1 MLSQENTQGI
11 GLAPT
16 IRGSSAWVDD
26 VDLGRA
32 AAYRLLA
39 QLLRAAPSAELL
51 AQLAGL
57 DCDDSPIGRAQAAL
71 AAAAA
76 RTNAADAEREFWAL
90 FIGVGRGEVLP
101 YASYYLTGFLHER
114 PLARVREH
122 LATLGIARADAASE
136 PEDHLYVLCDV
147 MAGLADGS
155 LTHDRAAAHRFFT
168 AHLAP
173 WAARAL
179 ADLGR
184 AKSAAY
190 YRAVA
195 AFGAAFIEIEIE
207 GFALPA

>member
-1 MLSQENTQGI
+1 M
-11 GLAPT
+11 AAA
-16 IRGSSAWVDD
+16 IRGSAAWVDD

-32 AAYRLLA
+32 AAYRLLSH
-39 QLLRAAPSAELL
+39 LLRAAPSAELL
-51 AQLAGL
+51 AQLAAL

-71 AAAAA
+71 AVAAA

-90 FIGVGRGEVLP
+90 FIGVGRGELLP

-114 PLARVREH
+114 PLARIRED
-122 LATLGIARADAASE
+122 LAALGIARADAASE

-155 LTHDRAAAHRFFT
+155 LTGDRAAAHRFFA

-173 WAARAL
+173 WAARAV
-179 ADLGR
+179 ADLAK
-184 AKSAAY
+184 AKSATF

-195 AFGAAFIEIEIE
+195 AFGAAFIDIEID

>member
-1 MLSQENTQGI
+1 MLLQEKMQGSE
-11 GLAPT
+11 LASTAP
-16 IRGSSAWVDD
+16 GCGGWADD
-26 VDLGRA
+26 LDLGRA

-39 QLLRAAPSAELL
+39 HLLRAAPSAELL
-51 AQLAGL
+51 GQLAAL

-76 RTNAADAEREFWAL
+76 RTDASGAEREFWAL

-114 PLARVREH
+114 PLARVRED
-122 LATLGIARADAASE
+122 LAALGIARADAGSE

-173 WAARAL
+173 WAARAF
-179 ADLGR
+179 ADLGK
-184 AKSAAY
+184 AKSATFY
-190 YRAVA
+190 CAVA
-195 AFGAAFIEIEIE
+195 ALGAAFIDIEIE